1 LAEYSSPKIVLFIKL
16 PDIVSEERNNHN
28 EEDVTQKKNTSAQI
42 RLPIILALAI
52 SAGIWIGATFAEPKS
67 DRNDLKAALY
77 KIQEIITY
85 INRDYVDSVNTNEL
99 VEHGIEKMLEKLDPH
114 SAYISAKDAQLAK
127 SQLDGEFDGIG
138 IEFGVLRDT
147 IYVVAPLTGGP
158 SEKVG
163 IQSGDQ
169 IIKVD
174 GKTVAGTGVTNR
186 DVFDLLRGPKGSQVD
201 LQIKRKH
208 QNDMVDFTITRDK
221 IPQYSVNASYMINDE
236 IGYIKVT
243 RFAATTFEEFKKAI
257 EELKGQGMTK
267 LMLDLQGNPGG
278 YMGAAI
284 NMADEM
290 LGENALI
297 VSQKGKLNRYNQKAY
312 AVKPGTFEQGSVIVL
327 INEGSASASE
337 IVAGAIQDN
346 DRGLIVGRRSFG
358 KGLVQM
364 PIDLSDGAELRLTIA
379 RYYTPTGRSIQ
390 KPYGEGEDYGK
401 DWENRFEHGEFF
413 TADSIKFDDS
423 LRYETKGGR
432 PVFGGGGIMPDYFV
446 PLDTTMNSAYINRL
460 FGSDSAREFIL
471 GYVDNNKQKFD
482 NMSFEEYHEN
492 FEISEAMLKEVIR
505 IGEANKVKFD
515 EKGYNKSKDYLK
527 ILLKAH
533 MARSI
538 YDDNAF
544 YKTINEI
551 NEVYLQAMKLF
562 DEAENL
568 AFQGKVRN

>member
-1 LAEYSSPKIVLFIKL
+1 M
-16 PDIVSEERNNHN
+16 N
-28 EEDVTQKKNTSAQI
+28 QKKNTSAQI

-114 SAYISAKDAQLAK
+114 SAYIPAKDAQLAK

-163 IQSGDQ
+163 LQSGDQ

-174 GKTVAGTGVTNR
+174 GETVAGTGVTNR
-186 DVFDLLRGPKGSQVD
+186 DVFDLLRGPKGSKVE
-201 LQIKRKH
+201 LTVKRK
-208 QNDMVDFTITRDK
+208 NNRDLLDYSITRDK
-221 IPQYSVNASYMINDE
+221 IPQYSVNATYMVNND

-243 RFAATTFEEFKKAI
+243 RFAATTYDEFKAAV
-257 EELKGQGMTK
+257 EELKEKGMSK
-267 LMLDLQGNPGG
+267 LILDLQGNPGG

-284 NMADEM
+284 NMADEI
-290 LGENALI
+290 LGENAMI
-297 VSQKGKLNRYNQKAY
+297 VSQQGKLNRYNQKAF
-312 AVKPGTFEQGSVIVL
+312 AVKPGIFEDGSVIVL

-379 RYYTPTGRSIQ
+379 RYYTPSGRSIQ
-390 KPYGEGEDYGK
+390 KPYGEGEDYSK
-401 DWENRFEHGEFF
+401 DWINRLEHGEFF
-413 TADSIKFDDS
+413 SADSIKFDDS

-432 PVFGGGGIMPDYFV
+432 AVYGGGGIMPDYFV
-446 PLDTTMNSAYINRL
+446 PWDTTMNSPYVGKL
-460 FGSDSAREFIL
+460 FSTDSAREFIL
-471 GYVDNNKQKFD
+471 GYVDKNKGKFD
-482 NMSFEEYHEN
+482 NMSFEEYYNN
-492 FEISEAMLKEVIR
+492 FEVSESMLQELIK
-505 IGEANKVKFD
+505 IGEENKVKFD
-515 EKGYNKSKDYLK
+515 EKDYKKSKDYLK
-527 ILLKAH
+527 ILVKAH
-533 MARSI
+533 MSRNI

-544 YKTINEI
+544 YKIVNDI
-551 NEVYLQAMKLF
+551 NEVYQQALNLF
-562 DEAENL
+562 DEAAKL
-568 AFQGKVRN
+568 AFQDNR